1 MFNGQPYTISGG
13 TVCFVRD
20 HDRHLYEHTDNLC
33 LTNVLYRSPDA
44 FQFLSGLNQLLPQEK
59 DGHYPSHWRV
69 NQSTLQQVRQLVSQ
83 MEQSEDGQETHAIA
97 TRELLFMQLLVLL
110 RRSSPVEGLE
120 NNDARLNQLMAWLED
135 HFAEDVCWETLADD
149 FSLSLRTLHR
159 QLKQHTGLTPQR
171 YLNRLRLIKARH
183 LYVIPTKAS
192 PISPIAAVSATVTT
206 FRRCFAGSLAGR
218 RAIFVRERRVASVTR
233 GQSPFLL
240 QKANN
245 VRLFAVEVVV
255 WLLSS
260 FFAKMI
266 FASASQAVAVADRYP
281 QNVFAEHTHEF
292 CELVLVWRGNGLHVL
307 NDRPYRITRGD
318 LFYIRAE
325 DKHSYA
331 SVNDLVLQNVIYCP
345 DRLKLNVDW
354 AGNIPGFHN
363 ARGEPHWRLSSNGMA
378 QVRQT
383 ISQLEQ
389 ESQKSDPVANQMSEL
404 LFAQL
409 VMTLKRH
416 RYATDNPS
424 ATMQEALLDKLIT
437 RLAGSLNKSFVLEKF
452 CEQEQCSERAL
463 RQQFRTQTGMTVNH
477 YLRQLRICHAQYL
490 LQHTELMVSEVAM
503 RCGFEDS
510 NYFSVVFNREVGMT
524 PVQWRHRSR
533 KAA

>member
-1 MFNGQPYTISGG
+1 
-13 TVCFVRD
+13 V
-20 HDRHLYEHTDNLC
+20 
-33 LTNVLYRSPDA
+33 A
-44 FQFLSGLNQLLPQEK
+44 AQL
-59 DGHYPSHWRV
+59 
-69 NQSTLQQVRQLVSQ
+69 
-83 MEQSEDGQETHAIA
+83 I
-97 TRELLFMQLLVLL
+97 L
-110 RRSSPVEGLE
+110 RK
-120 NNDARLNQLMAWLED
+120 Q
-135 HFAEDVCWETLADD
+135 D
-149 FSLSLRTLHR
+149 F
-159 QLKQHTGLTPQR
+159 
-171 YLNRLRLIKARH
+171 
-183 LYVIPTKAS
+183 
-192 PISPIAAVSATVTT
+192 
-206 FRRCFAGSLAGR
+206 
-218 RAIFVRERRVASVTR
+218 
-233 GQSPFLL
+233 
-240 QKANN
+240 
-245 VRLFAVEVVV
+245 
-255 WLLSS
+255 
-260 FFAKMI
+260 
-266 FASASQAVAVADRYP
+266 FASAGQAVAVADRYP

-345 DRLKLNVDW
+345 DRLQLNVDW
-354 AGNIPGFHN
+354 ADHIPGFH
-363 ARGEPHWRLSSNGMA
+363 AGHREPHWRLSSSGMT
-378 QVRQT
+378 QVRQV

-389 ESQKSDPVANQMSEL
+389 ESQKCDPAANTLSEL

-409 VMTLKRH
+409 GMTLKRY

-424 ATMQEALLDKLIT
+424 ATTQEALLDKLIT
-437 RLAGSLNKSFVLEKF
+437 TLAGSLNRSFVLEKF

>member
-1 MFNGQPYTISGG
+1 
-13 TVCFVRD
+13 V
-20 HDRHLYEHTDNLC
+20 
-33 LTNVLYRSPDA
+33 A
-44 FQFLSGLNQLLPQEK
+44 AQL
-59 DGHYPSHWRV
+59 
-69 NQSTLQQVRQLVSQ
+69 
-83 MEQSEDGQETHAIA
+83 I
-97 TRELLFMQLLVLL
+97 L
-110 RRSSPVEGLE
+110 RK
-120 NNDARLNQLMAWLED
+120 
-135 HFAEDVCWETLADD
+135 DD
-149 FSLSLRTLHR
+149 FFS
-159 QLKQHTGLTPQR
+159 
-171 YLNRLRLIKARH
+171 
-183 LYVIPTKAS
+183 
-192 PISPIAAVSATVTT
+192 
-206 FRRCFAGSLAGR
+206 
-218 RAIFVRERRVASVTR
+218 SV
-233 GQSPFLL
+233 G
-240 QKANN
+240 
-245 VRLFAVEVVV
+245 
-255 WLLSS
+255 
-260 FFAKMI
+260 
-266 FASASQAVAVADRYP
+266 QAVAVADRYP

-345 DRLKLNVDW
+345 DRLRLNLDW
-354 AGNIPGFHN
+354 GATIPGFN
-363 ARGEPHWRLSSNGMA
+363 DARSSIPHWRLSSNGMA
-378 QVRQT
+378 QVRPVIT
-383 ISQLEQ
+383 QLEQ
-389 ESQKSDPVANQMSEL
+389 ESQKHDPLANQMAEL

-409 VMTLKRH
+409 VMTLQRY
-416 RYATDNPS
+416 RYAIDNPS
-424 ATMQEALLDKLIT
+424 ASVQEALLDKLIT
-437 RLAGSLNKSFVLEKF
+437 TLAGSLNKSFVLEKF

>member
-1 MFNGQPYTISGG
+1 MGVPLI
-13 TVCFVRD
+13 
-20 HDRHLYEHTDNLC
+20 
-33 LTNVLYRSPDA
+33 
-44 FQFLSGLNQLLPQEK
+44 
-59 DGHYPSHWRV
+59 
-69 NQSTLQQVRQLVSQ
+69 
-83 MEQSEDGQETHAIA
+83 
-97 TRELLFMQLLVLL
+97 L
-110 RRSSPVEGLE
+110 RKS
-120 NNDARLNQLMAWLED
+120 D
-135 HFAEDVCWETLADD
+135 
-149 FSLSLRTLHR
+149 
-159 QLKQHTGLTPQR
+159 
-171 YLNRLRLIKARH
+171 
-183 LYVIPTKAS
+183 
-192 PISPIAAVSATVTT
+192 
-206 FRRCFAGSLAGR
+206 
-218 RAIFVRERRVASVTR
+218 
-233 GQSPFLL
+233 
-240 QKANN
+240 
-245 VRLFAVEVVV
+245 
-255 WLLSS
+255 
-260 FFAKMI
+260 FFANTG
-266 FASASQAVAVADRYP
+266 QAVAVADRYP

-354 AGNIPGFHN
+354 ASNIPGFNDTHG
-363 ARGEPHWRLSSNGMA
+363 ASHWRLSSNGMA
-378 QVRQT
+378 QVRPVIT
-383 ISQLEQ
+383 QLEQ
-389 ESQKSDPVANQMSEL
+389 ESLKADPSANQMAEL

-409 VMTLKRH
+409 VMTLKRF
-416 RYATDNPS
+416 RYAIDNPS
-424 ATMQEALLDKLIT
+424 ANEQEALLDKLIT
-437 RLAGSLNKSFVLEKF
+437 ALAGSLNRSFVLETF

>member
-1 MFNGQPYTISGG
+1 MAA
-13 TVCFVRD
+13 
-20 HDRHLYEHTDNLC
+20 H
-33 LTNVLYRSPDA
+33 
-44 FQFLSGLNQLLPQEK
+44 
-59 DGHYPSHWRV
+59 
-69 NQSTLQQVRQLVSQ
+69 
-83 MEQSEDGQETHAIA
+83 
-97 TRELLFMQLLVLL
+97 LVL
-110 RRSSPVEGLE
+110 RK
-120 NNDARLNQLMAWLED
+120 
-135 HFAEDVCWETLADD
+135 DV
-149 FSLSLRTLHR
+149 F
-159 QLKQHTGLTPQR
+159 
-171 YLNRLRLIKARH
+171 
-183 LYVIPTKAS
+183 
-192 PISPIAAVSATVTT
+192 
-206 FRRCFAGSLAGR
+206 
-218 RAIFVRERRVASVTR
+218 
-233 GQSPFLL
+233 
-240 QKANN
+240 
-245 VRLFAVEVVV
+245 
-255 WLLSS
+255 
-260 FFAKMI
+260 

-325 DKHSYA
+325 DKHAYA

-345 DRLKLNVDW
+345 DRLRLNVDW
-354 AGNIPGFHN
+354 AACIPGFLD
-363 ARGEPHWRLSSNGMA
+363 ARGEAHWRLSGSGMA
-378 QVRQT
+378 QVRQV
-383 ISQLEQ
+383 ISHLEQ
-389 ESQKSDPVANQMSEL
+389 ESQKNDPVANQMAEL

-424 ATMQEALLDKLIT
+424 ATAQEALLDKLIT
-437 RLAGSLNKSFVLEKF
+437 TLAGSLNKSFGLEKF

-490 LQHTELMVSEVAM
+490 LQHTELLVSEVAM

-524 PVQWRHRSR
+524 LVQWRHRSR